1 MFTYLKQGGA
11 ILDTPYI
18 HKLKLRGERI
28 VTPHKGSD
36 DMAVTVDDIKTSLRL
51 DLTEDDTL
59 IQGYLDSAKEYVQT
73 AVSTTADL
81 TQYKQYDFAVSLLT
95 QFWYQNRVVDMKQ
108 TPYQVVSMI
117 QQLRGLISE

>member
-1 MFTYLKQGGA
+1 
-11 ILDTPYI
+11 
-18 HKLKLRGERI
+18 
-28 VTPHKGSD
+28 
-36 DMAVTVDDIKTSLRL
+36 MAVTVDDIKNSLRL
-51 DLTEDDTL
+51 DLTEDDYL
-59 IQGYLDSAKEYVQT
+59 IQGYLDSAKDYVQT

-117 QQLRGLISE
+117 QQLRGLISEND